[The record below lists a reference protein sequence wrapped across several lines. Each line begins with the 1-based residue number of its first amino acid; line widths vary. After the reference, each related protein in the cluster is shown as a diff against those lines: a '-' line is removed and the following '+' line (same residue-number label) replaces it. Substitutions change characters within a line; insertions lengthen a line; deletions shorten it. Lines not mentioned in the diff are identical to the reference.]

1 MENTEHIL
9 KAFTPENISTVFKG
23 KLTSSI
29 IYFII
34 LIILIIC
41 IYSTSY
47 ITIGILFI
55 LHFISLFIYQVYNSK
70 GDILQI
76 TASAFVTIIM
86 IGITLVFPD
95 NTTIIQ
101 NIQNPEMDGSVMAII
116 YSTIIYS
123 MLFMLSVSYVDYDD
137 NKYFLLGFSIL
148 CIILFILYIIIR
160 NQIPTSIT
168 NYQTNS
174 TLAQILII
182 TPFISSVMYLL
193 YFLTNNVKLNS
204 FQESISTSSFNS
216 LILNPEYEK
225 KEHFDLNTYKDMYT
239 KMLILGY
246 TIITTVCFIIFLY
259 SACKYT
265 NLCSY
270 KEYLTYIINGVIII
284 AIIGLSVKMT
294 ISGISSEK
302 STLLKGGSIKMSE
315 VISSLSLSGGQLT
328 IITFLVMY
336 NIFISKLFNDTCLH
350 SILENIKTKFNLKP
364 ILDQICFKVLSDN
377 VPIPFISNSNSK
389 VYCVTDFKYNPLS
402 NEVWYTII
410 GCIIYIMTF
419 VLYYIIITK
428 DMKTTNNSNLL
439 MFFIVF
445 ILFVSILL
453 FINNSNVIKE
463 SYFNNALTSYIY
475 AIIVYSILFG
485 IGTIII
491 YFLSYD
497 DKINVKFKH
506 ALTYSLFILFAIF
519 FLFSL
524 ISWFIQLFSS
534 FSVTNSDGSTNVLSI
549 ILNLA
554 IIITIMAILFK
565 MISYTSYYKESPLL
579 QVIIGS
585 VFYIPCL
592 FISLINYITG
602 YYNQHKG
609 SIPTTPSINSTD
621 IVLLLLI
628 IILYLLYFY
637 LPTFYTTF
645 SSQGGTML
653 IKEPIYLNNKKALMS
668 YPTLLKADKSIHS
681 YSYGLSCWVFIDGG
695 SSVNS
700 ASNKLCSIL
709 NYGDKPNLQYKGKNN
724 TFVITYNNNDKDVID
739 NKFKLD
745 EFGNVIVY
753 ETNDLLLQKWNNIIF
768 NYSSG
773 IMDIFINGEL
783 KQSYEGN
790 IPYMKHDTIS
800 SGQDDG
806 IHGGICNVVYYNKE
820 LTMEKIS
827 NIYNS
832 VKLLNPPILLNY
844 YDSLYLSSLKIENM
858 TEKIG
863 LNQIKN

>member
-9 KAFTPENISTVFKG
+9 KAFTPENMSNVFKG

-29 IYFII
+29 IYFIV

-47 ITIGILFI
+47 ITIGILLI
-55 LHFISLFIYQVYNSK
+55 LHFISLFIYQIYKSN
-70 GDILQI
+70 GDYLQLTI
-76 TASAFVTIIM
+76 SAFVTIIM
-86 IGITLVFPD
+86 IVITLIFPD

-101 NIQNPEMDGSVMAII
+101 NIQNPEMDGSVMVII

-123 MLFMLSVSYVDYDD
+123 MLFMLSISYVNYED

-160 NQIPTSIT
+160 NQLPTSIT
-168 NYQTNS
+168 HYQTDS
-174 TLAQILII
+174 TLSQILII
-182 TPFISSVMYLL
+182 TPFISSIMYLL
-193 YFLTNNVKLNS
+193 YFLTNNTKLNS
-204 FQESISTSSFNS
+204 FQDSISMN

-225 KEHFDLNTYKDMYT
+225 KEEISLTTTYKDMYT
-239 KMLILGY
+239 KILILGY

-284 AIIGLSVKMT
+284 SIIGLSVKMT
-294 ISGISSEK
+294 ISGIGSEK
-302 STLLKGGSIKMSE
+302 STLFKGGSIKMSE

-328 IITFLVMY
+328 VITFLVMY
-336 NIFISKLFNDTCLH
+336 NIFLSKIFNDTCLQT
-350 SILENIKTKFNLKP
+350 ILENIKKKFNLKP

-377 VPIPFISNSNSK
+377 IPIPFISNSSSK
-389 VYCVTDFKYNPLS
+389 VYCVTDFEYNPLS

-410 GCIIYIMTF
+410 AGIIYIITF
-419 VLYYIIITK
+419 ALYYIIISK

-445 ILFVSILL
+445 ILFISILL
-453 FINNSNVIKE
+453 FINNSKVIKE

-485 IGTIII
+485 VGTIFI

-506 ALTYSLFILFAIF
+506 ALTYSLFILFAVF

-524 ISWFIQLFSS
+524 ISWIIQLFSS
-534 FSVTNSDGSTNVLSI
+534 FTITNPDGSTSVISI
-549 ILNLA
+549 ILNIA

-602 YYNQHKG
+602 YYNKHKG

-621 IVLLLLI
+621 IVLLLII

-653 IKEPIYLNNKKALMS
+653 IKEPIYLNNEKTLMS

-681 YSYGLSCWVFIDGG
+681 YSYGLSCWIFIDGG

-700 ASNKLCSIL
+700 ANNKFCSIL
-709 NYGDKPNLQYKGKNN
+709 NYGDKPNLQYRGKNN
-724 TFVITYNNNDKDVID
+724 TFIITYNNNDKDVIN
-739 NKFKLD
+739 NKLKLD
-745 EFGNVIVY
+745 EFGNVIIY
-753 ETNDLLLQKWNNIIF
+753 ETTELLLQKWNNIIF

-800 SGQDDG
+800 CGQNNG
-806 IHGGICNVVYYNKE
+806 IHGGICNVVYYNNE

-844 YDSLYLSSLKIENM
+844 YDSLYLSSLKVENI
-858 TEKIG
+858 TEQMG
-863 LNQIKN
+863 LNQIKE

>member
-1 MENTEHIL
+1 MEKKEHIL
-9 KAFTPENISTVFKG
+9 KAFTPEIMYNIFNDN
-23 KLTSSI
+23 LTSSI

-55 LHFISLFIYQVYNSK
+55 LHFISLFIYQIYKSN
-70 GDILQI
+70 GDYLQI
-76 TASAFVTIIM
+76 TISAFVTIIM
-86 IGITLVFPD
+86 IVVTLIFPD

-101 NIQNPEMDGSVMAII
+101 NIQDPEMDGSVIAII

-123 MLFMLSVSYVDYDD
+123 MLFMLSISYVNYDD

-160 NQIPTSIT
+160 NKIPTSIT
-168 NYQTNS
+168 NYQTHS

-182 TPFISSVMYLL
+182 TPFISSIMYVL
-193 YFLTNNVKLNS
+193 YFLINNTNLIS
-204 FQESISTSSFNS
+204 IQESISTSSFNN
-216 LILNPEYEK
+216 LLLNPEYEK
-225 KEHFDLNTYKDMYT
+225 KEDVNLSLYKDLYT
-239 KMLILGY
+239 TILIFGY
-246 TIITTVCFIIFLY
+246 SIVITICFIIFLY
-259 SACKYT
+259 SASKYT
-265 NLCSY
+265 SLCSY
-270 KEYLTYIINGVIII
+270 KNYLTYIINGVIII

-302 STLLKGGSIKMSE
+302 SKILKGGSIKMDE
-315 VISSLSLSGGQLT
+315 VISSLTLSGEQL
-328 IITFLVMY
+328 IVITFLVIY
-336 NIFISKLFNDTCLH
+336 NIFLSKLFNDSCLQY
-350 SILENIKTKFNLKP
+350 IIEQINTKLNLKP

-377 VPIPFISNSNSK
+377 IPIPFISNSSSK
-389 VYCVTDFKYNPLS
+389 IYCVTDFEFNPVS
-402 NEVWYTII
+402 TEVWYSII
-410 GCIIYIMTF
+410 ACIIYIITF
-419 VLYYIIITK
+419 ALYYVIISK

-445 ILFVSILL
+445 ILFISILL
-453 FINNSNVIKE
+453 FINSSKIIKE
-463 SYFNNALTSYIY
+463 SYFNNSLTSYIY
-475 AIIVYSILFG
+475 AIIVYSILFCV
-485 IGTIII
+485 GTIII

-497 DKINVKFKH
+497 DKINIKFKYT
-506 ALTYSLFILFAIF
+506 LTYSLFILFGIF

-524 ISWFIQLFSS
+524 ISWIIELFSS
-534 FSVTNSDGSTNVLSI
+534 FSITNPDGSTSVVSI
-549 ILNLA
+549 ILNIS

-565 MISYTSYYKESPLL
+565 MISYTSYYKENPLL

-602 YYNQHKG
+602 YYNKHKP
-609 SIPTTPSINSTD
+609 SIPSAPSINSTD
-621 IVLLLLI
+621 VVLLLII

-637 LPTFYTTF
+637 LPTFYTNF

-653 IKEPIYLNNKKALMS
+653 IKEPIYLNNKKILMN
-668 YPTLLKADKSIHS
+668 YPTLIDDKSLYS

-700 ASNKLCSIL
+700 VNNKLCSVL
-709 NYGDKPNLQYKGKNN
+709 NYGNKPNLQYKGKNN
-724 TFVITYNNNDKDVID
+724 TFIITYDNNDKDIID

-745 EFGNVIVY
+745 EFGNVIIY
-753 ETNDLLLQKWNNIIF
+753 ETTELLLQKWNNIIF

-790 IPYMKHDTIS
+790 IPYMKHDAIS
-800 SGQDDG
+800 SGQDNG

-832 VKLLNPPILLNY
+832 VKMLNPPILLNY
-844 YDSLYLSSLKIENM
+844 YDSLYLSSLKIENI

-863 LNQIKN
+863 LNQIQN

>member
-1 MENTEHIL
+1 MENKEHIL
-9 KAFTPENISTVFKG
+9 KALTSENISNVFKG

-47 ITIGILFI
+47 ITIGILLI
-55 LHFISLFIYQVYNSK
+55 LHFISLFIYQIYKSN
-70 GDILQI
+70 GDYLQI
-76 TASAFVTIIM
+76 TISAFVTIIM
-86 IGITLVFPD
+86 IVITLIFPD

-101 NIQNPEMDGSVMAII
+101 NIQNPEMDGSVMVII

-123 MLFMLSVSYVDYDD
+123 MLFMLSISYVDYED

-160 NQIPTSIT
+160 NQIPNSVT
-168 NYQTNS
+168 NYQTDS
-174 TLAQILII
+174 TLSQILII
-182 TPFISSVMYLL
+182 TPFISSIMYLL
-193 YFLTNNVKLNS
+193 YFLMNNTKLNS
-204 FQESISTSSFNS
+204 FQDSISTSSFNN

-225 KEHFDLNTYKDMYT
+225 KEEISLTTYKNMYT
-239 KMLILGY
+239 KILILGY

-259 SACKYT
+259 SASKYT

-284 AIIGLSVKMT
+284 SIIGLSVKMT
-294 ISGISSEK
+294 ISGIDSEK
-302 STLLKGGSIKMSE
+302 STLFKGGSIKMTE
-315 VISSLSLSGGQLT
+315 VISSLSLSSGQLT
-328 IITFLVMY
+328 VITFLVMY
-336 NIFISKLFNDTCLH
+336 NIFLSKIFNDTCLQ
-350 SILENIKTKFNLKP
+350 SMLENIKQTLNLKP

-377 VPIPFISNSNSK
+377 IPIPFISNSSSK
-389 VYCVTDFKYNPLS
+389 VYCVTDFEFNPLS
-402 NEVWYTII
+402 NEIWYTII
-410 GCIIYIMTF
+410 AGIIYIVTF
-419 VLYYIIITK
+419 ALYYIIITK

-453 FINNSNVIKE
+453 FINNSTVIKD

-534 FSVTNSDGSTNVLSI
+534 FSITNSDGSTSVISI

-602 YYNQHKG
+602 YYKENKG
-609 SIPTTPSINSTD
+609 SIPTTPSINLTD
-621 IVLLLLI
+621 IVLLLMI

-637 LPTFYTTF
+637 LPTFYTAF

-653 IKEPIYLNNKKALMS
+653 IKEPIYLNNKKQLMS
-668 YPTLLKADKSIHS
+668 YPTLLRAEKSIHS
-681 YSYGLSCWVFIDGG
+681 YSYGLSCWIFIDGG

-700 ASNKLCSIL
+700 ANNKFCSIL
-709 NYGDKPNLQYKGKNN
+709 NYGDKPNLKYKGQNN
-724 TFVITYNNNDKDVID
+724 TFIITYNNNDTNVVD
-739 NKFKLD
+739 NQFNLD
-745 EFGNVIVY
+745 EFGNVIIY
-753 ETNDLLLQKWNNIIF
+753 ETTDLLLQKWNNIIF

-790 IPYMKHDTIS
+790 IPYMKHDIIS
-800 SGQDDG
+800 SGQNDG

-844 YDSLYLSSLKIENM
+844 YDSLYLNSLKVENI
-858 TEKIG
+858 TQQIG
-863 LNQIKN
+863 LNQIKE